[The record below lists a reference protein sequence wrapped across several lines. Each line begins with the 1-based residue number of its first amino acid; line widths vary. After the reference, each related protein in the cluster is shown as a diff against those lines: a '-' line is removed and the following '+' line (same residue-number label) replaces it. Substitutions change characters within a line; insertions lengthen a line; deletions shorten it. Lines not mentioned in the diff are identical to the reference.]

1 MLLRDGR
8 TTAGATRRTVIDY
21 FALALTHALILLA
34 LIRVV
39 GRAELDSEPE
49 LDTERKRPGS
59 SSSKRNKG
67 SQKSGGG
74 HA

>member
-39 GRAELDSEPE
+39 GRAELDREPD
-49 LDTERKRPGS
+49 LNSDRKRAG
-59 SSSKRNKG
+59 KRADTA
-67 SQKSGGG
+67 SQQRGDN
-74 HA
+74 A